1 MAEYSFKEKTVLN
14 LINEISKI
22 FENIIADHP
31 EMNELSEKT
40 TRLILMQLSSSDG
53 LTQSQLVKA
62 THMKGSTVSLAINK
76 MEESGYVVRE
86 NNPYDMRSVRVY
98 ITRRGMELSDKIRNT
113 IAEIEENAL
122 KGLTK
127 KDENNISVLLSL
139 ILSNIKNI

>member
-127 KDENNISVLLSL
+127 KDENNISALLSL

>member
-1 MAEYSFKEKTVLN
+1 MAEFSFQEKTPLY

-22 FENIIADHP
+22 FEDIISKHP

-40 TRLILMQLSSSDG
+40 SRLILMQLSSSDG

-76 MEESGYVVRE
+76 MEEKGYVVRE

-98 ITRRGMELSDKIRNT
+98 ITRRGMELSEKIRG
-113 IAEIEENAL
+113 IIGKIEENVL
-122 KGLTK
+122 KDLTK
-127 KDENNISVLLSL
+127 KDENNLTSLLEL
-139 ILSNIKNI
+139 MLSNIKRV

>member
-1 MAEYSFKEKTVLN
+1 MAEFSFQEKTPLY

-22 FENIIADHP
+22 FEDIISKHP

-40 TRLILMQLSSSDG
+40 SRLILMQLSSSDG

-76 MEESGYVVRE
+76 MEEKGYVVRE

-98 ITRRGMELSDKIRNT
+98 ITRRGMELSEKIRG
-113 IAEIEENAL
+113 IIGKIEESVL
-122 KGLTK
+122 KDLTK
-127 KDENNISVLLSL
+127 KDENNLTSLLEFM
-139 ILSNIKNI
+139 LSNIKRV

>member
-1 MAEYSFKEKTVLN
+1 MAEFSFQEKTPLY

-22 FENIIADHP
+22 FEDIISKHP

-40 TRLILMQLSSSDG
+40 SRLILMQLSSSDG

-76 MEESGYVVRE
+76 MEENGYVVRE

-98 ITRRGMELSDKIRNT
+98 ITRRGMELSEKIRG
-113 IAEIEENAL
+113 IIGKIEESVL
-122 KGLTK
+122 KDLTK
-127 KDENNISVLLSL
+127 KDENNLTSLLEL
-139 ILSNIKNI
+139 MLSNIKRV